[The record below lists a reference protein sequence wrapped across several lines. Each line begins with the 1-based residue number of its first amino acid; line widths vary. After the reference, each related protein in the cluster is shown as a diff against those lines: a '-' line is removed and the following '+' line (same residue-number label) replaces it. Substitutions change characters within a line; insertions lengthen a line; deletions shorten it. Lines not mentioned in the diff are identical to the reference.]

1 MMAVAAKL
9 LVPVDGSAH
18 ALKALR
24 FALERAARDGSEVHV
39 LNVRTPV
46 PQSVADF
53 VERANIE
60 GFYRDEAEQDLGSA
74 REALKGSKVN
84 STVAVLIGAPGE
96 AIAQYVADN
105 GMTEVIMGRR
115 GLGRL
120 AGLVMGSVATQV
132 LHLVDVPVTL
142 VK

>member
-1 MMAVAAKL
+1 MSDTSRI
-9 LVPVDGSAH
+9 LVPVDGSEH
-18 ALKALR
+18 ANRALR
-24 FALERAARDGSEVHV
+24 FALARAARDGSEVHV

-46 PQSVADF
+46 PQSVSDF
-53 VERANIE
+53 VQRENIDS
-60 GFYRDEAEQDLGSA
+60 FYREEAEADLAGARGLLKESA
-74 REALKGSKVN
+74 AVN
-84 STVAVLIGAPGE
+84 RVAVLIGSPAE

-105 GMTEVIMGRR
+105 GMTEVVMGRR

-120 AGLVMGSVATQV
+120 AGLLMGSVATQV

>member
-1 MMAVAAKL
+1 MSATPKI
-9 LVPVDGSAH
+9 LVPVDGSEH
-18 ALKALR
+18 ALTALR
-24 FALERAARDGSEVHV
+24 FALTRAARDGSEVHV

-46 PQSVADF
+46 PQSVSDF
-53 VERANIE
+53 VQRENIDS
-60 GFYRDEAEQDLGSA
+60 FYREEAEADLAGARGLLKESA
-74 REALKGSKVN
+74 AVN
-84 STVAVLIGAPGE
+84 RVAVLIGSPAE

-105 GMTEVIMGRR
+105 GMTEVVMGRR

-120 AGLVMGSVATQV
+120 AGLLMGSVATQV